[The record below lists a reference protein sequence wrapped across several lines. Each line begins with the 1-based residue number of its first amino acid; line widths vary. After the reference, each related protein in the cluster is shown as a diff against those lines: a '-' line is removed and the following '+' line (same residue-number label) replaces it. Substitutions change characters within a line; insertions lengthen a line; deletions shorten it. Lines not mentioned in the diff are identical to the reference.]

1 MRTPAISLTDDDGDD
16 DLQRSLKR
24 QARKEC
30 RAFARL
36 FKTEDGKLLLETLKR
51 DIGWDQAGPVDQDKE
66 HPIHHWLGQRSVIW
80 GIQHKISMGERLIGE
95 PEETNND

>member
-1 MRTPAISLTDDDGDD
+1 MIDLTDSDEDD
-16 DLQRSLKR
+16 DLQKNLKR
-24 QARKEC
+24 QARIEC
-30 RAFARL
+30 RAFSRL
-36 FKTEDGKLLLETLKR
+36 FKTADGKLLLETLKR

-95 PEETNND
+95 HEETNNND

>member
-1 MRTPAISLTDDDGDD
+1 MINAQVTLTDDDGDD

-36 FKTEDGKLLLETLKR
+36 FKTEDGKLFLETLKR
-51 DIGWDQAGPVDQDKE
+51 DIGWDQSGPVDQENE

-80 GIQHKISMGERLIGE
+80 GIQHKISTGERLT
-95 PEETNND
+95 EETNNND